1 MKDACFYDRMSGF
14 MNFKGAHLY
23 FLFLNYMGY
32 SQIWQK
38 IIVWGIMMPFK
49 ILWDITI
56 FIIFHL
62 SASGA
67 WFIYGCN
74 LEIKVLPLWQQR
86 YTFASRGSCSLPL
99 AKITNVLI
107 SVSELQGGVST
118 GGSQVWSWPTWAA
131 REEPGSLGWAGIS
144 TCSSTHG
151 SGQSVCSVCWDLNE
165 GIVSRDLVWA
175 TKGFKPLIDSGN
187 LFSCD

>member
-49 ILWDITI
+49 ILQDITI

-62 SASGA
+62 SASAA

-74 LEIKVLPLWQQR
+74 LEIKVLPLWQRR
-86 YTFASRGSCSLPL
+86 YMFAPRGSCSLPS
-99 AKITNVLI
+99 AKTRNVLI
-107 SVSELQGGVST
+107 FVSDAEGKRQDWGAGRCHP
-118 GGSQVWSWPTWAA
+118 GP
-131 REEPGSLGWAGIS
+131 REPGKKSPKPWDERGF
-144 TCSSTHG
+144 
-151 SGQSVCSVCWDLNE
+151 QSPAAPVAPGGACAQFVR
-165 GIVSRDLVWA
+165 V
-175 TKGFKPLIDSGN
+175 
-187 LFSCD
+187 

>member
-49 ILWDITI
+49 ILRDITI

-62 SASGA
+62 SASA
-67 WFIYGCN
+67 PWFIYGCN

-86 YTFASRGSCSLPL
+86 YTFAWRGLCSLPS
-99 AKITNVLI
+99 AKIMNVLI
-107 SVSELQGGVST
+107 FLCQTPKEGARAGGI
-118 GGSQVWSWPTWAA
+118 QVWSWPMRAT
-131 REEPGSLGWAGIS
+131 REEPGAFGMRGIS
-144 TCSSTHG
+144 IPSSSTHG
-151 SGQSVCSVCWDLNE
+151 SRQSVCSVC
-165 GIVSRDLVWA
+165 
-175 TKGFKPLIDSGN
+175 
-187 LFSCD
+187 

>member
-49 ILWDITI
+49 ILRDITI

-62 SASGA
+62 SASA
-67 WFIYGCN
+67 PWFIYGCN

-86 YTFASRGSCSLPL
+86 YTFAWRGSCSLPL
-99 AKITNVLI
+99 ANIMDVLI
-107 SVSELQGGVST
+107 FFV
-118 GGSQVWSWPTWAA
+118 P
-131 REEPGSLGWAGIS
+131 
-144 TCSSTHG
+144 
-151 SGQSVCSVCWDLNE
+151 D
-165 GIVSRDLVWA
+165 
-175 TKGFKPLIDSGN
+175 TKGRCQDWGHPGVILPHVRATREKSWAFGMRGD
-187 LFSCD
+187 FSLQ

>member
-107 SVSELQGGVST
+107 SVSDTAGRRQHWGQPGVIL
-118 GGSQVWSWPTWAA
+118 A
-131 REEPGSLGWAGIS
+131 
-144 TCSSTHG
+144 H
-151 SGQSVCSVCWDLNE
+151 
-165 GIVSRDLVWA
+165 VSREGRAWILGMSGDFNLQQHPWQRAERVLHLL
-175 TKGFKPLIDSGN
+175 GFKWGH
-187 LFSCD
+187 C

>member
-49 ILWDITI
+49 ILRDITI

-62 SASGA
+62 SASA
-67 WFIYGCN
+67 PWFIYGCN

-86 YTFASRGSCSLPL
+86 YMFAPWGSCSLPL
-99 AKITNVLI
+99 AKIMNVLI
-107 SVSELQGGVST
+107 LVSDTREGESIGS
-118 GGSQVWSWPTWAA
+118 SQVWSWPTWAG
-131 REEPGSLGWAGIS
+131 REESQTLGWAGIS
-144 TCSSTHG
+144 ISSSTRG
-151 SGQSVCSVCWDLNE
+151 TRQSVCSVC
-165 GIVSRDLVWA
+165 
-175 TKGFKPLIDSGN
+175 
-187 LFSCD
+187 